1 MWSGKF
7 CVADICLIF
16 GIVRY
21 SNQLKTIGLESVTEM
36 GQTWSLHIGSQ
47 TSATFQSSDPDS
59 FHLADV

>member
-36 GQTWSLHIGSQ
+36 GQTWSLHIGPQ